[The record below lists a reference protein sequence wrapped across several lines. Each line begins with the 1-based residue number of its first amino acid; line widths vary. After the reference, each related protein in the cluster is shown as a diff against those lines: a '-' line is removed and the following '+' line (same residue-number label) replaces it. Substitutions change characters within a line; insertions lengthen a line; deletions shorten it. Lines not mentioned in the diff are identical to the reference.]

1 METDLS
7 EAASHGKNNCATL
20 EARKKVLEA
29 ALQAKTEELRRLC
42 VAEAELTGE
51 LPPETPVGPG
61 EEPPLFRR
69 RVHTAF
75 TLPNNLIEKM
85 PCTQEES
92 LLGLEL
98 EYEIQSRITTA
109 ALHLAND
116 CSAKKAVRRQRR
128 LIHQQSQ
135 RRLMELEARLNL
147 VQQNTTHK
155 SQKPR
160 KKPRPPLES
169 GFSKD
174 NSPDVDC
181 DPILQDD
188 GVSLSP
194 LGMPLESQASPSIHS
209 NSYDPQWLPSG
220 QEIGQCKPDM
230 RSQSSLVLLLHSPH
244 KQPQPRGGRVHVQPQ
259 TAQHGIEHIGG
270 SQGHRVSHNLGYYYV
285 ENYPLGHVQHQFA
298 DGKNAVHGER
308 PSYGPGGSPHWNSPE
323 PDQYMGKF
331 HNSQNFHSLG
341 KLKVEPGLN
350 ARQANLGSRSFRRHR
365 DRISSFG
372 SLDRQK
378 HVAYNSACV
387 ESRSVDDL
395 DALQGGLEAKPTHVP
410 NNFTSS
416 KESSKNHIAQ
426 KPSGRKEEV
435 IEMEHGDFSSTNEE
449 FPERVQ
455 KEPVKEVTPHNAH
468 QISPKT
474 IVVAKGQIEA
484 LLPGQTYP
492 EHSLGQLGSVAN
504 ERVLLRT
511 QSLGSVETSNSN
523 ARSAGEKSELCQI
536 SQHSLQDATL
546 KKLKEKEWYET
557 SLDTPASPQF
567 PPPGAQGRVSW
578 KSLNTLKSEV
588 INTVKDQ
595 TDLSPP
601 IPSGQSVDVPDGRCL
616 GSIDNKSCM
625 SPEIVFQQAKSGSE
639 IDVFDTVVPFEL
651 PKNHMVI
658 QAGKWQPYWEVT
670 KPFEM
675 SDFYKYSTKFRKSH
689 SINANSDPKAPKS
702 PQPVI
707 GSAPVAGTSHHIP
720 INRSNSAHPA
730 SSATSWEAKS
740 PGREH
745 GSQHPSPTKP
755 PQQKGI
761 YMPLQPLTCHP
772 LEPPQPAAV
781 SVRRGLSAS
790 PVHPSQQW
798 NRLHAA
804 NSLPLEI
811 QAKASGLHSKDGPLS
826 SEMIAWHQDQSV
838 PHSATLV

>member
-7 EAASHGKNNCATL
+7 EAASHGKNNIATL

-29 ALQAKTEELRRLC
+29 ALQGKTEELRRLC

-75 TLPNNLIEKM
+75 TLPNNLIEKI
-85 PCTQEES
+85 PCTQDES

-147 VQQNTTHK
+147 VQQNSSHK

-160 KKPRPPLES
+160 KKPRPPLDA
-169 GFSKD
+169 GFSND
-174 NSPDVDC
+174 NSPDPDS

-194 LGMPLESQASPSIHS
+194 LGMPIESQASPSIHP
-209 NSYDPQWLPSG
+209 NSSDTQWQLTG
-220 QEIGQCKPDM
+220 QEIGHVKQEM
-230 RSQSSLVLLLHSPH
+230 RSQSSLLLLLHSPH
-244 KQPQPRGGRVHVQPQ
+244 HMQQPRGGNRAHGQTSQPGD
-259 TAQHGIEHIGG
+259 HFGG
-270 SQGHRVSHNLGYYYV
+270 SLGHRVSHNLGYNYV
-285 ENYPLGHVQHQFA
+285 ENYPIGHAQHQYA
-298 DGKNAVHGER
+298 DGKNPLLNER
-308 PSYGPGGSPHWNSPE
+308 ASYGRGGSPHWNSTE
-323 PDQYMGKF
+323 PDQFMGKY
-331 HNSQNFHSLG
+331 HNNQNFHSLG
-341 KLKVEPGLN
+341 KLKVEPSVN
-350 ARQANLGSRSFRRHR
+350 ARQGNLGSRSFRRHR

-378 HVAYNSACV
+378 HVAYNGTCV

-395 DALQGGLEAKPTHVP
+395 DALQGGLEGKPTHIS
-410 NNFTSS
+410 NTFASS
-416 KESSKNHIAQ
+416 KEHSKNHLVQ
-426 KPSGRKEEV
+426 KPCNEEATD
-435 IEMEHGDFSSTNEE
+435 MEHGDFSSVKEE
-449 FPERVQ
+449 IPERIP
-455 KEPVKEVTPHNAH
+455 KDTVKEAISQNAH
-468 QISPKT
+468 QPSSKAIMAS
-474 IVVAKGQIEA
+474 KGPIEA

-492 EHSLGQLGSVAN
+492 EHSLGQLGTISN
-504 ERVLLRT
+504 DRVLLRT
-511 QSLGSVETSNSN
+511 QSLGSVETSNIST
-523 ARSAGEKSELCQI
+523 RGVGDVLELSQN
-536 SQHSLQDATL
+536 SQHSLQDSSL

-557 SLDTPASPQF
+557 SLDTPAQTQF
-567 PPPGAQGRVSW
+567 PPQGSQPRVNW

-588 INTVKDQ
+588 INNIKDRA
-595 TDLSPP
+595 DLSP
-601 IPSGQSVDVPDGRCL
+601 SAASSQGVDVPDGRC
-616 GSIDNKSCM
+616 GSNVDSKNCL
-625 SPEIVFQQAKSGSE
+625 SPDVVFQQAKSGSE
-639 IDVFDTVVPFEL
+639 IEVFDTVVPFEL

-689 SINANSDPKAPKS
+689 SINLSSDAKAPRS

-707 GSAPVAGTSHHIP
+707 GSTPVVSASHHIA
-720 INRSNSAHPA
+720 INRSNSAQA
-730 SSATSWEAKS
+730 SSSASSWES
-740 PGREH
+740 GSRE
-745 GSQHPSPTKP
+745 HPSPTKP

-772 LEPPQPAAV
+772 LEPPQPATA
-781 SVRRGLSAS
+781 RRAPSAS

-798 NRLHAA
+798 SRPHTA
-804 NSLPLEI
+804 NSLPLEV
-811 QAKASGLHSKDGPLS
+811 QAKGSGLHSKDGALS